1 MFYSVLVSEDC
12 NNIQLTFKYFAT
24 KRCTEPAEVAQRH
37 QVAQN
42 ISRFIRIYFPHL
54 VILSVF
60 VSLWQNLSSFYPDNS
75 DK

>member
-12 NNIQLTFKYFAT
+12 NSIQLTFKYFAT
-24 KRCTEPAEVAQRH
+24 KRCTKPAEGVQRY

-42 ISRFIRIYFPHL
+42 ISGFIRIYFPHL

-60 VSLWQNLSSFYPDNS
+60 VSLWQILSSFYPDNS

>member
-12 NNIQLTFKYFAT
+12 NSIQLAFKYFAT
-24 KRCTEPAEVAQRH
+24 KRCTEPAEGVQRY

-60 VSLWQNLSSFYPDNS
+60 VSLWQILSSFNPDNG